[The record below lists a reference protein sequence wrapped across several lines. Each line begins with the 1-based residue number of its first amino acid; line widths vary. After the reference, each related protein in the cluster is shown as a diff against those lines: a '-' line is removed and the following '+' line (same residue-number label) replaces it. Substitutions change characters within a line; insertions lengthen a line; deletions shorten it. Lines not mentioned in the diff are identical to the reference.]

1 MQTYQIVFM
10 NFWYIEHYGVNFG
23 DDFDA
28 RMNDSNL
35 SNGFHEL
42 LVY

>member
-10 NFWYIEHYGVNFG
+10 NFWYIEHYGVSFV

-35 SNGFHEL
+35 SNGFQEL